1 MADFSFKN
9 NKQIEIIKEMV
20 KTSSDRYEING
31 IDLSKARF
39 MWRKFQEAFQILSP
53 GSYSIIQ
60 EAGNT
65 FLKIDDTV
73 LLGEAIEFQ
82 VIYVFD
88 QESSQYIDDFPD
100 VSILKE
106 KYNELQRDFTNL
118 NRLLKSNNITGDT
131 LKMFYVLPELNEGE
145 VWIRTKDGWKGTN
158 VADLDKIVQDLINK
172 IETQI
177 KPDLT
182 IWIQNE
188 LAKIQNRIDELM
200 VHDYVDIPFLNKDV
214 VQIYVDTATKTVRE
228 CDNTKFEPL
237 SAVGLKFIKE
247 DGTTVTRCYFRGVY
261 DKPATLNIQ
270 DGVYW
275 QTHTSADGL
284 TLIQP
289 QKWKSQAFELSNGK
303 MYFDR
308 GNPILIQGELGT
320 IVFKEYET
328 LNQAKADSSLVSGD
342 YVIVTGDTQTNDG
355 GQGVYQLV
363 NGVFEL
369 RDFNRSFLG
378 QKLDKQDTIED
389 LKKSTQYAVGD
400 VVEVLG
406 YYVKGDGANH
416 KRKKMPAGYGEAD
429 AIVGADGSVWG
440 IVHSG
445 EVNVS
450 WFGAKGDGVNDDTLA
465 FENSLKFEASTI
477 IDLDIYITNMEIVGY
492 DIDIKS
498 NLKNPYHLDAKDIGV
513 IRPHTKSNKDDFLI
527 KFDFGFDRT
536 IKLQGLRFY
545 GNNSQKKGIKLSKIN
560 HRGIID
566 HFTVGNFPS
575 TAILFQE
582 CYDTHINDLKLTSS
596 AITEG
601 SALESVSSNNLRF
614 LNSMFEGNGR
624 HLNISTS
631 FNLSFVN
638 CKFEY
643 AGVNRNISKIN
654 IEKSCYFVTFDN
666 LDVYE
671 CTVVEFQRETGVS
684 YGDIYYFATI
694 SDSNSIIFGNVK
706 YSCGGV
712 SGDESGGKFI
722 KTTNS
727 YNVSFEGMKAIFL
740 TNLANSIDLFANST
754 MADCHL
760 NFSHKGSSTRDYALI
775 KIGAN
780 CILDSN
786 LVTVENDAFVYECV
800 GRSTIKNNNNFTN
813 HDYYKSNLF
822 YNKELLTNDTVVFEE
837 MSNLKLNSFTDT
849 IGTIYAYGQ
858 KVINVENCTIS
869 KVVNFMEDVTFISSG
884 ITNIK
889 NQGGKGGFY
898 NVGFTDLQLTQN
910 DVVNYSANKDG
921 IFFQNGDK
929 KSLTINIATALDT
942 PYHASNM
949 QKRGILD
956 SYHNY
961 LTELHEY
968 EKSKNIQSDSQIMNL
983 NILQPPVIPV
993 KVEEYAKEYN
1003 LL

>member
-1 MADFSFKN
+1 MSVFSFKN

-31 IDLSKARF
+31 IELSKARF

-172 IETQI
+172 IENEI

-200 VHDYVDIPFLNKDV
+200 VHDYIDIPFLNKDV
-214 VQIYVDTATKTVRE
+214 VQIYIDIDTKTVRE

-275 QTHTSADGL
+275 QTHTSVDGL

-342 YVIVTGDTQTNDG
+342 YVIVTGDAQTNDG

-363 NGVFEL
+363 NGIFEL

-378 QKLDKQDTIED
+378 QKLDKQDTIEE
-389 LKKSTQYAVGD
+389 LKKSTQYVVGD

-406 YYVKGDGANH
+406 FHAKGDGSHH
-416 KRKKMPAGYGEAD
+416 KRIAKSED
-429 AIVGADGSVWG
+429 DGSGELGQGG
-440 IVHSG
+440 IWWCIAHNG

-450 WFGAKGDGVNDDTLA
+450 WFGWRNDGTTINISKADMLNFDNCTYIFNGGEYVFDFSNITSWFKCFYFREKNTRILGNGARLKVINGGIRNTSMFAVSAGKYFELRDVKLHYDRTTATGWESFDEYGHAINIMTSSHGGEANMVWTKKIVVENVEGYDWTGDTMCLWGCEEAYVNNIKSFNARRNGFSLAGVKDFVGGYMYSEGANGLDPMAGLDIELDIPCDFTQKITIDTLETRNNTHRGLLFVDVIKNADVLINNFISYNEPA
-465 FENSLKFEASTI
+465 FEAISDYLVDTSKVIINNMKTIGSKNFVYKTKGIKEQIQVNKIDCKFIGNNDSPFVANSGN
-477 IDLDIYITNMEIVGY
+477 ITYNSKMYLGDVKLNATGNISS
-492 DIDIKS
+492 IF
-498 NLKNPYHLDAKDIGV
+498 NLKTYGTASDGMIARTTSLTTNYMKKIFEDDSYKDRGIDY
-513 IRPHTKSNKDDFLI
+513 NLI
-527 KFDFGFDRT
+527 KFVGSRTSGETLDFDSYSKNELVDIAGITFTKENYNQT
-536 IKLQGLRFY
+536 IKEFNCLKSAYLQA
-545 GNNSQKKGIKLSKIN
+545 NNSILPFYKDGVLTTSAFSSGRVFSLICDGSSFYYTDLSK
-560 HRGIID
+560 
-566 HFTVGNFPS
+566 
-575 TAILFQE
+575 
-582 CYDTHINDLKLTSS
+582 KTS
-596 AITEG
+596 
-601 SALESVSSNNLRF
+601 
-614 LNSMFEGNGR
+614 
-624 HLNISTS
+624 
-631 FNLSFVN
+631 
-638 CKFEY
+638 
-643 AGVNRNISKIN
+643 
-654 IEKSCYFVTFDN
+654 
-666 LDVYE
+666 
-671 CTVVEFQRETGVS
+671 
-684 YGDIYYFATI
+684 
-694 SDSNSIIFGNVK
+694 
-706 YSCGGV
+706 
-712 SGDESGGKFI
+712 
-722 KTTNS
+722 
-727 YNVSFEGMKAIFL
+727 
-740 TNLANSIDLFANST
+740 
-754 MADCHL
+754 
-760 NFSHKGSSTRDYALI
+760 
-775 KIGAN
+775 
-780 CILDSN
+780 
-786 LVTVENDAFVYECV
+786 
-800 GRSTIKNNNNFTN
+800 
-813 HDYYKSNLF
+813 
-822 YNKELLTNDTVVFEE
+822 
-837 MSNLKLNSFTDT
+837 
-849 IGTIYAYGQ
+849 
-858 KVINVENCTIS
+858 
-869 KVVNFMEDVTFISSG
+869 
-884 ITNIK
+884 
-889 NQGGKGGFY
+889 
-898 NVGFTDLQLTQN
+898 
-910 DVVNYSANKDG
+910 
-921 IFFQNGDK
+921 
-929 KSLTINIATALDT
+929 IAQQLDT
-942 PYHASNM
+942 PYYTYKM
-949 QKRGILD
+949 QQEGIYAD
-956 SYHNY
+956 YIAY
-961 LTELHEY
+961 RDELHEY
-968 EKSKNIQSDSQIMNL
+968 ENSQTTDETML
-983 NILQPPVIPV
+983 LPVLHEPVIPESV
-993 KVEEYAKEYN
+993 RVFAEKYK
-1003 LL
+1003 LI